1 LALAP
6 GPQNPYLFLNSG
18 SPSTETIHRIRK
30 RAAWLVFHFR
40 DALFMDTALLVAK
53 TPAEA
58 RLVALLEPSALD
70 MGYEIVRL
78 RLMGAGMPGAPIT
91 LQIMAEKPDGTM
103 EIDDC
108 AALSQAVSAIMD
120 VEDPIEKEYALEVSS
135 PGIDRPL
142 TRAKDFAEYAGHR
155 AKVEMSFP
163 VEGGRRNFRGDLRG
177 LEGDAVSLALDDGP
191 PVSLA
196 LRDIADAKLVITD
209 KLIEESLKRKRV
221 PDAGFADEIE
231 YEDATDESEGPAKGS
246 DKTGEA

>member
-1 LALAP
+1 
-6 GPQNPYLFLNSG
+6 
-18 SPSTETIHRIRK
+18 
-30 RAAWLVFHFR
+30 
-40 DALFMDTALLVAK
+40 MDTALLVAK
-53 TPAEA
+53 TPAET
-58 RLVALLEPSALD
+58 RLVDLLSPSAEG

-78 RLMGAGMPGAPIT
+78 RLMGAGMPGAPVT

-108 AALSQAVSAIMD
+108 AELSHAVSAIMD
-120 VEDPIEKEYALEVSS
+120 VEDPIDKEYSLEVSS

-155 AKVEMSFP
+155 AKIEMSFP
-163 VEGGRRNFRGDLRG
+163 LEGGRRNFRGDIRG

-191 PVSLA
+191 PVALP

-221 PDAGFADEIE
+221 PDASAVDDVE
-231 YEDATDESEGPAKGS
+231 YETDSSESSEEGE
-246 DKTGEA
+246 T